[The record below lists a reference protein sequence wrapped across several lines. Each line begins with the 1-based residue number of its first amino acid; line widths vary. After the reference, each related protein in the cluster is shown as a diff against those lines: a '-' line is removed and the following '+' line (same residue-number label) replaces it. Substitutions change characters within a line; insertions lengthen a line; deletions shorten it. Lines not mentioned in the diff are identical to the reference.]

1 MTLNVAVPALD
12 DRAGLNQRR
21 TVMTANAINAKSE
34 ALKLHELS
42 SEELDAVS
50 GGNKV
55 KVKINIKEAENRKQA
70 DALKGFKEALQSL

>member
-34 ALKLHELS
+34 APKLHELS

-50 GGNKV
+50 GGNKFRELE
-55 KVKINIKEAENRKQA
+55 NKEQA
-70 DALKGFKEALQSL
+70 NTLKGFKEALQSQSL